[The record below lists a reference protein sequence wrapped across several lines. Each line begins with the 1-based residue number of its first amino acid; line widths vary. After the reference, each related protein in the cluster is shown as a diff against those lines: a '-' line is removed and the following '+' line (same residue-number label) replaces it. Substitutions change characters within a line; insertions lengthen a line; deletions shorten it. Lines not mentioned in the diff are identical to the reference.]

1 MKKRTYSVYKGE
13 VSGKIVYIGTTIQ
26 EPSARFRWHKANGKP
41 FAFTVLSQHPC
52 ADSMLAEELRL
63 ITLHKPRHNKRMKQ
77 NFNVK
82 LTDAQLDLRKGD
94 KQWCQCCLKRKVNTG
109 YIQCMYCGRK

>member
-13 VSGKIVYIGTTIQ
+13 VNGKIVYIGTTIQ

-41 FAFTVLSQHPC
+41 FDFTVLSQHPC

-63 ITLHKPRHNKRMKQ
+63 ITLLKPKHNKRIKQ

-82 LTDAQLDLRKGD
+82 LTAADLESRKGD
-94 KQWCQCCLKRKVNTG
+94 KVWCQSCLRRRVNTG
-109 YIQCMYCGRK
+109 YTCCMYCGN